1 MIKLS
6 KNKNLFWCFG
16 LQVPKEENVEEHD
29 EHDETEDQEAY
40 VILSDDEDNG
50 TAPTEKESQPQKEE
64 TTEVCIP

>member
-1 MIKLS
+1 MMKLS

-40 VILSDDEDNG
+40 VILLDDEDNG